1 MKIETGRLSELSK
14 FQSLLFPVM
23 VVILILVSAITILKP
38 RLNDLLGTRRDL
50 AKQKRELAQLAQK
63 VAILEGYDQNEL
75 QARTNQVNKVLPREK
90 DGPLILAT
98 IRSLVSDY
106 NLELSSLT
114 VEVGEIAT
122 ESAEPKR
129 KEELLP
135 SLTIQLSIAGGLENL
150 YDFLEIIESTVPL
163 MRVDTVS
170 TAREESTAE
179 SNIQLFSYYLA
190 EPKDIGKVGRQ
201 VVPITSEEEEVYQK
215 LSRYQPASVGTKLPY
230 VGSGKENPFTF

>member
-1 MKIETGRLSELSK
+1 MKIETGKPTELSK
-14 FQSLLFPVM
+14 FQNLLFPV
-23 VVILILVSAITILKP
+23 VVIILILGSAVIILKP
-38 RLNDLLGTRRDL
+38 RLSDLLETRRDL
-50 AKQKRELAQLAQK
+50 AKQKRELAQLTQK

-75 QARTNQVNKVLPREK
+75 QARTDQVNKVLPREK

-114 VEVGEIAT
+114 VDVGEIAT

-135 SLTIQLSIAGGLENL
+135 SMTVQLSVAGELENL
-150 YDFLEIIESTVPL
+150 YDFFETIESTAPL
-163 MRVDTVS
+163 MKIETAS
-170 TAREESTAE
+170 IAREGSTAE
-179 SNIQLFSYYLA
+179 SKIQLFTYYLA

-201 VVPITSEEEEVYQK
+201 IVPITSEEEEVYQK

-230 VGSGKENPFTF
+230 IGSGKENPFTF